1 MLNLKGFIVGNGATD
16 WNYDVSPS
24 FPEVAK
30 FFNLIPESVFFN
42 LTDYGCELF
51 FNGTMKYDHEMGNG
65 TECDEIWGQI
75 NSLTEKLN
83 WYDLYRKNFNLGLS
97 QKTHDIWGRPLEDPL
112 VGKDFLEDGRET
124 TYKRGFS
131 FTDYVGRWLKNN
143 PAIIA
148 SQQGKIEDK
157 NILGDAVSDYFN
169 NQAIKD
175 ILNINPDLYYNKDT
189 TWVQCNNKINR
200 NWHL

>member
-1 MLNLKGFIVGNGATD
+1 M
-16 WNYDVSPS
+16 
-24 FPEVAK
+24 
-30 FFNLIPESVFFN
+30 
-42 LTDYGCELF
+42 
-51 FNGTMKYDHEMGNG
+51 
-65 TECDEIWGQI
+65 
-75 NSLTEKLN
+75 
-83 WYDLYRKNFNLGLS
+83 
-97 QKTHDIWGRPLEDPL
+97 
-112 VGKDFLEDGRET
+112 EDGRET